1 MLTAPTL
8 GIWLLPHF
16 LCGMERALMDLAL
29 NRPFVEALAERLTEW
44 YEAFWTA
51 ALDEVGPWVDL
62 VHSECFGLV
71 ESTSAGVPL
80 WTHLAR
86 RSPSARDSASS
97 AK

>member
-1 MLTAPTL
+1 
-8 GIWLLPHF
+8 
-16 LCGMERALMDLAL
+16 MDLVL
-29 NRPFVEALAERLTEW
+29 NRPFVKALAERLTEW

-86 RSPSARDSASS
+86 RSPSARNSASS
-97 AK
+97 AKKMSAPVRSLTSAWSPTTSTIES